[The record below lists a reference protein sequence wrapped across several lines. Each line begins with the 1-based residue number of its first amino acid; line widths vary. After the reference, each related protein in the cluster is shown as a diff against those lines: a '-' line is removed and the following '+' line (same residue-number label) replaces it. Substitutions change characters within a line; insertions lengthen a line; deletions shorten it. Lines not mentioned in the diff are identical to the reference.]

1 MLQFLLAHSG
11 RLAISSTFTMQ
22 QRARTSYVEVRHV

>member
-1 MLQFLLAHSG
+1 MLHFLLAHSG

-22 QRARTSYVEVRHV
+22 PRALAAYVEVRHV

>member
-11 RLAISSTFTMQ
+11 RLAISSTFTLQ
-22 QRARTSYVEVRHV
+22 QCALAAYAEVRHV

>member
-11 RLAISSTFTMQ
+11 RLAIFSTFTMQ
-22 QRARTSYVEVRHV
+22 QRARIAYVEVCHV